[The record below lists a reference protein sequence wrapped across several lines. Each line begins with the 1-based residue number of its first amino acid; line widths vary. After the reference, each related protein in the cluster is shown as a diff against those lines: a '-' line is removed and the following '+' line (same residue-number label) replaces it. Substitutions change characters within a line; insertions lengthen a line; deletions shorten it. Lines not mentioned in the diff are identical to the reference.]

1 MNMEIYFEGT
11 HLFCAE
17 NKNILC
23 VVPIFLSR
31 CFEFAFDL
39 SGRPPEGH
47 HGYKNPSF
55 YVVRG
60 RARILEN
67 LIKVK
72 QLNKLILTI
81 KHFTR
86 VFFSHYLF
94 PSKATRNHFK
104 CYENNILLQYVRTK
118 LTGTA
123 SKLIWKW
130 PFFERFFFY
139 FIELLFAEVTDW
151 AQSNNSGI
159 FAIKKRL
166 FQNKNKKKRF
176 LRKSTFGAC
185 LRSYK
190 KLFQYQ
196 LHKVLGVLFR

>member
-1 MNMEIYFEGT
+1 MKSDRRKELLINEHGNLFWRHTFILRREQK
-11 HLFCAE
+11 HLVRCTYISFSMFRICIWFKWAAFRRTPWIQ
-17 NKNILC
+17 KSVIL
-23 VVPIFLSR
+23 
-31 CFEFAFDL
+31 
-39 SGRPPEGH
+39 
-47 HGYKNPSF
+47 
-55 YVVRG
+55 VVRG

-67 LIKVK
+67 LVKVK

-151 AQSNNSGI
+151 AQSNNSWI

-166 FQNKNKKKRF
+166 FQNKNKKKTV
-176 LRKSTFGAC
+176 ST
-185 LRSYK
+185 
-190 KLFQYQ
+190 
-196 LHKVLGVLFR
+196 KVYFRRVSSVI